1 MAKNVE
7 SLLKKFKQNAIN
19 EFEKIKADK
28 EYPTPVNCPVSLFGT
43 IESGCK
49 ETAYTRALAY
59 LLDHNETHGFGKD
72 IFVTFCKKIRF
83 QAKSAEYDINAELWN
98 QDKNNRYD
106 IRISGKRTRGTANP
120 DFLIAIEAKINAGF
134 GKDQLKRYDKDLKNK
149 TDNLM
154 KICLTKEEI
163 DEDDLPKEWISL
175 TWKDIATL
183 LWEAIKG
190 QKDKAGYEYVR
201 YYISSIYQDI
211 YQNNIKYS
219 DIYDFIDD
227 KNYDQTLIEE
237 LQECEID
244 LETLIKYPN
253 TCTAVYWQ
261 TEDNSAFD
269 RSYLARCQELD
280 RAESIVLEDFSD
292 KKRSFRR
299 RRVSLKDLWKTHWHK
314 EEKFDM
320 EIGLSG
326 EMDQNYNE
334 NMVLSL
340 DAYTHSKIHF
350 PALKRIFEEEKLP
363 SNKSWWDKGLLL
375 FEEPVKTSG
384 YFSEAKIKEL
394 KEKLRCFYKKIKSK
408 KDFK

>member
-1 MAKNVE
+1 MVKSVE
-7 SLLKKFKQNAIN
+7 NLLEKFKQNAI
-19 EFEKIKADK
+19 EKFEKLKEDK

-72 IFVTFCKKIRF
+72 IFVAFCKKIRF
-83 QAKSAEYDINAELWN
+83 QAKSADYDVNAELWN

-175 TWKDIATL
+175 AWKDIATL

-219 DIYDFIDD
+219 DIYNFIDD
-227 KNYDQTLIEE
+227 ESYDQSLIGK
-237 LQECEID
+237 LQKCEID

-261 TEDNSAFD
+261 TEEGCAFD
-269 RSYLARCQELD
+269 ASYLSVCQKLAD
-280 RAESIVLEDFSD
+280 VESAILEDFSE
-292 KKRSFRR
+292 KKGCQFRSM
-299 RRVSLKDLWKTHWHK
+299 SLNDLWKSHWHK

-326 EMDQNYNE
+326 KMDQDYNE
-334 NMVLSL
+334 KMVLSL
-340 DAYTHSKIHF
+340 DAYTHSKANF
-350 PALKRIFEEEKLP
+350 PALKCVFEKEKLP
-363 SNKSWWDKGLLL
+363 PNKSWWDKGLLL
-375 FEEPVKTSG
+375 FEEPVHTPE
-384 YFSEAKIKEL
+384 YFSKSKINEL
-394 KEKLRCFYKKIKSK
+394 KEKLECFYKKIK

>member
-1 MAKNVE
+1 MVKSVE
-7 SLLKKFKQNAIN
+7 NLLEKFKQNAI
-19 EFEKIKADK
+19 EKFEKLKEDK

-72 IFVTFCKKIRF
+72 IFVAFCKKIRF
-83 QAKSAEYDINAELWN
+83 QAKSADYDVNAELWN

-175 TWKDIATL
+175 TWKDIAAF

-190 QKDKAGYEYVR
+190 KKDKAGYEYVR

-211 YQNNIKYS
+211 YRNNIKYS
-219 DIYDFIDD
+219 DIYNFIDD
-227 KNYDQTLIEE
+227 ESYDQSLIGK
-237 LQECEID
+237 LRECKID
-244 LETLIKYPN
+244 LKTLIKYPN

-261 TEDNSAFD
+261 TKEGCAFYASYFSVGQKLAKVESA
-269 RSYLARCQELD
+269 
-280 RAESIVLEDFSD
+280 ILEDFSE
-292 KKRSFRR
+292 KKRCQFR
-299 RRVSLKDLWKTHWHK
+299 STPLNDLWKSHWHK
-314 EEKFDM
+314 EEKFEM

-326 EMDQNYNE
+326 KMDQDYNE
-334 NMVLSL
+334 EMVLSL
-340 DAYTHSKIHF
+340 DAYTHSKANF
-350 PALKRIFEEEKLP
+350 PALKRVFEKENLP
-363 SNKSWWDKGLLL
+363 PNKPWWDKGLLL
-375 FEEPVKTSG
+375 FEEPVQTHK
-384 YFSEAKIKEL
+384 YFSDSKINEL
-394 KEKLRCFYKKIKSK
+394 KEKLGCFYKKIK

>member
-1 MAKNVE
+1 MRKMVKSVE
-7 SLLKKFKQNAIN
+7 NLLEKFKQNAI
-19 EFEKIKADK
+19 EKFEKLKEDK

-72 IFVTFCKKIRF
+72 IFVAFCKKIRF
-83 QAKSAEYDINAELWN
+83 QAKSADYDVNAELWN

-163 DEDDLPKEWISL
+163 DDDDLPKEWISL

-211 YQNNIKYS
+211 YQNDIKYS
-219 DIYDFIDD
+219 DIYNFIDD
-227 KNYDQTLIEE
+227 ESYDQSLIGK
-237 LQECEID
+237 LQKCEID

-261 TEDNSAFD
+261 TEEGCAFD
-269 RSYLARCQELD
+269 ASYLSVCQKLAD
-280 RAESIVLEDFSD
+280 VESAILEDFSE
-292 KKRSFRR
+292 KKGCQFRSM
-299 RRVSLKDLWKTHWHK
+299 SLNDLWKSHWHK

-326 EMDQNYNE
+326 KMDQDYNE
-334 NMVLSL
+334 KMVLSL
-340 DAYTHSKIHF
+340 DAYTHSKANF
-350 PALKRIFEEEKLP
+350 PALKRVFEKEKLP
-363 SNKSWWDKGLLL
+363 PNKSWWDKGLLL
-375 FEEPVKTSG
+375 FEEPVHTPE
-384 YFSEAKIKEL
+384 YFSKSKINEL
-394 KEKLRCFYKKIKSK
+394 KEKLGCFYKKIK

>member
-1 MAKNVE
+1 MVKNVE

-19 EFEKIKADK
+19 EFEKLKADK

-59 LLDHNETHGFGKD
+59 LLNHNETHGFGKD
-72 IFVTFCKKIRF
+72 IFVAFCKKIRF
-83 QAKSAEYDINAELWN
+83 QAKSADYNVNAELWN

-237 LQECEID
+237 IQECEID

-261 TEDNSAFD
+261 TEDDSAFD
-269 RSYLARCQELD
+269 ISYLARCQELV
-280 RAESIVLEDFSD
+280 RAESTVLEDFSD
-292 KKRSFRR
+292 KKRSFRS
-299 RRVSLKDLWKTHWHK
+299 VSLKDLWKTHWHK

-340 DAYTHSKIHF
+340 DAYTHSKTLF

-394 KEKLRCFYKKIKSK
+394 KEKLKCFYKKIKSK

>member
-1 MAKNVE
+1 MVKSVE
-7 SLLKKFKQNAIN
+7 NLLEKFKQNAIKK
-19 EFEKIKADK
+19 FEKLKEDK

-72 IFVTFCKKIRF
+72 IFVAFCKKIRF
-83 QAKSAEYDINAELWN
+83 QAKSADYDVNAELWN

-211 YQNNIKYS
+211 YRNNIKYS
-219 DIYDFIDD
+219 DIYNFIDD
-227 KNYDQTLIEE
+227 ESYDQSLIGK

-244 LETLIKYPN
+244 LKTLIKYPN
-253 TCTAVYWQ
+253 TCTAVYWK
-261 TEDNSAFD
+261 TEEGCAFD
-269 RSYLARCQELD
+269 ASYLSVCQKLAD
-280 RAESIVLEDFSD
+280 VESAILEDFSE
-292 KKRSFRR
+292 KKGCQFSST
-299 RRVSLKDLWKTHWHK
+299 SLNDLWKSHWHK
-314 EEKFDM
+314 EEKFEM

-326 EMDQNYNE
+326 KMDQDYNE
-334 NMVLSL
+334 EMVLSL
-340 DAYTHSKIHF
+340 DAYTHSKANF
-350 PALKRIFEEEKLP
+350 PALKRVFE
-363 SNKSWWDKGLLL
+363 
-375 FEEPVKTSG
+375 
-384 YFSEAKIKEL
+384 
-394 KEKLRCFYKKIKSK
+394 KKIYLPINLGGTKGFFFLRNLFTHLNIFLKNLNAFQK
-408 KDFK
+408 KQMN